1 MNRKNGH
8 SRLVENIE
16 QIAAALKSVLHGAN
30 QVAHAILDR
39 HLGKIAAAASNAT
52 ALEGTLQLKSQTAV
66 RSRDAHLKAAVTR
79 AALTM
84 ATVGLLRSKE
94 VGHLVLA
101 ANAVRTG
108 EEHVVAILRLK
119 PGEDLPRLQS
129 LLDEQAANYALA
141 TGGSPTVGENVQ
153 VVDG

>member
-16 QIAAALKSVLHGAN
+16 QVATALKSVLHGSN

-39 HLGKIAAAASNAT
+39 HLGKSAAAAPNAT
-52 ALEGTLQLKSQTAV
+52 ALEGALQLKSQTAV
-66 RSRDAHLKAAVTR
+66 RSRDFHLKAAVTR
-79 AALTM
+79 AALTI
-84 ATVGLLRSKE
+84 AAVRLLRSKE
-94 VGHLVLA
+94 VGHLVLT

-108 EEHVVAILRLK
+108 EEHVVTILRLK
-119 PGEDLPRLQS
+119 PGEDLPRFQS
-129 LLDEQAANYALA
+129 LLDEQTANYALA

>member
-16 QIAAALKSVLHGAN
+16 QVATALKSVLHGSN

-39 HLGKIAAAASNAT
+39 HLGKIAAAAPNAT
-52 ALEGTLQLKSQTAV
+52 ALEGALQLKSQTAV
-66 RSRDAHLKAAVTR
+66 RSRDFHLKAAVTR
-79 AALTM
+79 AALTI
-84 ATVGLLRSKE
+84 AAVRLLRSKE
-94 VGHLVLA
+94 VGHLVLTT
-101 ANAVRTG
+101 NAVRTG
-108 EEHVVAILRLK
+108 EEHVVTILRLK
-119 PGEDLPRLQS
+119 PGEDLPRFQS
-129 LLDEQAANYALA
+129 LLDEQTANYALA